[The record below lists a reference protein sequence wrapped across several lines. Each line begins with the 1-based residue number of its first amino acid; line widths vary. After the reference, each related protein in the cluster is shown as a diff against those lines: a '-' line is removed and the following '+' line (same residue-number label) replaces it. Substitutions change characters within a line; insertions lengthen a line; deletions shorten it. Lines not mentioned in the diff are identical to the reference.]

1 MECSYFK
8 ITLKQNDNVFVY
20 MVRSDAVG
28 EFFNDNLGY
37 LNGNCS
43 VTVKGRFSTHLL
55 PREWFKLTL
64 INKVI

>member
-8 ITLKQNDNVFVY
+8 ITLKQNDEVSVY
-20 MVRSDAVG
+20 MVREDKVS
-28 EFFNDNLGY
+28 EFFNTKLDY

-55 PREWFKLTL
+55 PREWFLLTV
-64 INKVI
+64 NK

>member
-8 ITLKQNDNVFVY
+8 ITLKQNDNVSVY

-28 EFFNDNLGY
+28 EFFSNNLHY

-43 VTVKGRFSTHLL
+43 VTVRGRFSTHKKIIAK
-55 PREWFKLTL
+55 WFMITV
-64 INKVI
+64 NK

>member
-43 VTVKGRFSTHLL
+43 VTVKGRFSTHKKILAKWFLL
-55 PREWFKLTL
+55 TV
-64 INKVI
+64 NK